1 MRYLVISDIHAD
13 IESLNRVL
21 DHAGSSAWERAV
33 FLGDVIGYG
42 NEPEAAVR
50 KLMEVRPYVA
60 LKGNHELAALTVPRQ
75 SGYAAG
81 ARHEHAAKLSPESL
95 DFLASFK
102 ERHVDWAWAAVHGS
116 PRNPMEYLV
125 SIPVARANLSHMERR
140 LTFVGHTHV
149 ASAFVYD
156 ESDEV
161 RPWRAHA
168 FRRPHTRIHLSE
180 GASAFINPG
189 SVSQPRDGTPRAAY
203 AIYDEAERTV
213 DAFRI

>member
-1 MRYLVISDIHAD
+1 MRYLVISDIHAN
-13 IESLNRVL
+13 IEALNRVL
-21 DHAGSSAWERAV
+21 DHAGSSTWDRTV

-42 NEPEAAVR
+42 HEPEAAVR
-50 KLMEVRPYVA
+50 KLMELDPYVT
-60 LKGNHELAALTVPRQ
+60 LKGNHEHAALLAPRH
-75 SGYAAG
+75 SAYGPAG
-81 ARHEHAAKLSPESL
+81 RHEHAAKLSPESL
-95 DFLASFK
+95 EFLASFK
-102 ERHVDWAWAAVHGS
+102 ERHVDEDWAAVHGS

-140 LTFVGHTHV
+140 LYFVGHTHV

-156 ESDEV
+156 ERDEA

-180 GASAFINPG
+180 GTSAFINPG
-189 SVSQPRDGTPRAAY
+189 SVSQPRDGTSRAAY